1 MALDN
6 IPKIQF
12 KVKISEKKGT
22 FIDNGKNFIQ
32 YLNNK
37 QAYNHFLMF
46 YQVFLS
52 PKVKQYAIITYKHG
66 I

>member
-22 FIDNGKNFIQ
+22 FIDNGNNFIQ

-46 YQVFLS
+46 YQVFL
-52 PKVKQYAIITYKHG
+52 
-66 I
+66 